1 MPTAIAEPEAQ
12 ADDIKVSQEH
22 AADPVSTNLGDVF
35 KKALAEEQESK
46 QDKATIDIK
55 PKTKKAA
62 KVEAEKPAIEPEKVE
77 GDKVAEKEKKSA
89 TKPADALEAALDA
102 KPKEEAKVESDVNPV
117 EQFKENPN
125 VPKMRETIDSLHRE
139 RLRLKGE
146 LEKQSKPDPKVREQ
160 VDALTKERDEL
171 KGKLDEYKDSIV
183 AVNVELDPEFQ
194 REFKHD
200 RIKLVSKAADKL
212 KAYGGNQETLI
223 EAFSLPEG
231 RSRDVKIQEAM
242 GEMEDVPKGKIL
254 AIIAE
259 IEAKDEKANEI
270 RANSQQ
276 AWEKYQENHT
286 QSQAKQSE
294 QAEAQKKDVWE
305 KVTSSVMEKHPTL
318 KLLDTSI
325 NGAEEWNATR
335 IQAKNEALILH
346 SNKATPEQT
355 FEAAL
360 KGRMFDHVEKLLLD
374 TRAEL
379 KQAKSQLAEIEDSQ
393 PDIKGG
399 KKPSAKDEKKDPGD
413 VYKETLAKLRGGGE

>member
-1 MPTAIAEPEAQ
+1 MATATAEPEAQ
-12 ADDIKVSQEH
+12 AADIKVSQEH

-35 KKALAEEQESK
+35 KEALAKEQEAK
-46 QDKATIDIK
+46 QGKATVETK
-55 PKTKKAA
+55 KTKKAA
-62 KVEAEKPAIEPEKVE
+62 KVEAEKPAIEPEKIE
-77 GDKVAEKEKKSA
+77 GVKTAAKEEKPA

-102 KPKEEAKVESDVNPV
+102 KPKEEVKVETDPLADLDP
-117 EQFKENPN
+117 KNPN
-125 VPKMRETIDSLHRE
+125 WEKARGKIGKLDTEVKRLSAELETARKPDSKVQETI
-139 RLRLKGE
+139 
-146 LEKQSKPDPKVREQ
+146 QN
-160 VDALTKERDEL
+160 LTKERDEL

-183 AVNVELDPEFQ
+183 AVNIELEPEF
-194 REFKHD
+194 RKEFIQGRKT
-200 RIKLVSKAADKL
+200 LVAKAADKL

-223 EAFSLPEG
+223 EALSLPEG
-231 RSRDVKIQEAM
+231 RSRDAKIQEAM

-254 AIIAE
+254 AIVAE

-276 AWEKYQENHT
+276 AWEKYQANHS

-335 IQAKNEALILH
+335 IQAKNEALMLH

-379 KQAKSQLAEIEDSQ
+379 KLAKSQLAEIEDSQ

-399 KKPSAKDEKKDPGD
+399 KKPSTKAETKDPGD